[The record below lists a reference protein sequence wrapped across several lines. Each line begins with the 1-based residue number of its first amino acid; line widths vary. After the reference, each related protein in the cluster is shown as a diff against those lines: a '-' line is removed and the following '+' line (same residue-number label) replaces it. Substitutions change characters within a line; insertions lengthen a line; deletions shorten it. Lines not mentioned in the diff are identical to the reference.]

1 MRWYDRIVEFP
12 KRFRL
17 INNSDGTVTLEP
29 QPGNIIQAGTQINA
43 TNMNSIEERIEGNY
57 EHDVQLS
64 YTNGNLTKVETFI
77 GGVIRR
83 RETLAYTGDTLTS
96 VTTQLF
102 KEDGETLEDEF
113 TDTLNYTDG
122 GLTSIERTVA

>member
-1 MRWYDRIVEFP
+1 MQWYDRIVQHP
-12 KRFRL
+12 KRFS
-17 INNSDGTVTLEP
+17 IVDNGDGTITLNP
-29 QPGNIIQAGTQINA
+29 QPGDITQAGTPVNA
-43 TNMNSIEERIEGNY
+43 ANMNSIEERIEGNY

-102 KEDGETLEDEF
+102 REDGETLEDEF

-122 GLTSIERTVA
+122 GLTSVERTVT